1 MAYKRIGDLLQG
13 MGLITQEQVEQALK
27 QQKVSK
33 KRLGQILIDMGFLT
47 EQQMIE
53 ALEVQLGISY
63 IDLTR
68 YVIPVELAQVLPKNI
83 ARKNGVVPVRLERDM
98 LYLAMSDPLNFP
110 AIEEVK
116 AATKK
121 RVIPM
126 VSTASGRGTRHDHP
140 VRQRGRRPRYGGKKR
155 EAVRARAGARSP
167 GDALDDETH
176 SAPTVRFVNSVI
188 ARAVHERASD
198 IHLEPYAEE
207 LRVRMRIDGVMRNMM
222 TVPKELQASVL
233 SRLKVMG
240 GMDIAERRVPQDGR
254 ANVQVKQKDIDL
266 RMSTLPTIYG
276 EKLVIRVLDKDGTLF
291 NKKAL
296 GLSGEELEKY
306 DRLLSMG
313 LGRCADRRSYGS
325 RKILDD
331 VRRSGN

>member
-68 YVIPVELAQVLPKNI
+68 YVIPAELAQVLPKNI

-126 VSTASGRGTRHDHP
+126 VSTASGVEHAMITLYGNEGA
-140 VRQRGRRPRYGGKKR
+140 VRAMEEMKR
-155 EAVRARAGARSP
+155 EAVRAEQEPAPRAT
-167 GDALDDETH
+167 ALDDETH

-188 ARAVHERASD
+188 ARAFTS
-198 IHLEPYAEE
+198 
-207 LRVRMRIDGVMRNMM
+207 G
-222 TVPKELQASVL
+222 QAISIWSL
-233 SRLKVMG
+233 TPRSCG
-240 GMDIAERRVPQDGR
+240 SGCG
-254 ANVQVKQKDIDL
+254 
-266 RMSTLPTIYG
+266 ST
-276 EKLVIRVLDKDGTLF
+276 
-291 NKKAL
+291 A
-296 GLSGEELEKY
+296 
-306 DRLLSMG
+306 
-313 LGRCADRRSYGS
+313 
-325 RKILDD
+325 
-331 VRRSGN
+331 